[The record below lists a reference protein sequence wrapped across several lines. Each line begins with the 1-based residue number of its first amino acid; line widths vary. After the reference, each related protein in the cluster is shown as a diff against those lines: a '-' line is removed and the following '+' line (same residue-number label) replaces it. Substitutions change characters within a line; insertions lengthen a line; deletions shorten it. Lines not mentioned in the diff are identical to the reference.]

1 MTSTPETRLPRLH
14 ASRLDFD
21 ISMAFQPIVDV
32 GERSIFAYEAL
43 VRGPDG
49 APPPTFLR
57 GSTTTT
63 ATPLIS
69 AAACAR
75 WNWPQPSA

>member
-49 APPPTFLR
+49 PRRRRSCAGQRRQPLR
-57 GSTTTT
+57 
-63 ATPLIS
+63 L
-69 AAACAR
+69 
-75 WNWPQPSA
+75 